1 MNLIGQTATAAKFIL
16 LVLALAVAPAIAHN
30 GQRQSAAGA
39 SATAS
44 AAGTIVD
51 TLGAATPAT
60 TFSVFGSGGQ
70 GITQSQ
76 FVGPEFTITELTRIS
91 EIGGF
96 VNNCSGFVDGVPQC
110 PSPPP
115 FVVQIRGAKNGVP
128 DSSSIIASFV
138 LSADGD
144 VFRVSYESV
153 HTNLLLTPG
162 VYYALFAPSSANSG
176 GFLMSQASSP
186 FQYRS
191 GSTKMGFLDVTTGN
205 AQAGVVAGGV
215 RILGAPESVF
225 DVCLRNDSNGNLFQ
239 WNNTTGHYKF
249 TRCPDGFML
258 SGVGVAALT
267 NNMRTLMDSKPD
279 RRVSAGFNTGQL
291 TGSATIYFTAAPGL
305 WQIFRINSTNPA
317 AVCACPE

>member
-1 MNLIGQTATAAKFIL
+1 MNVIGQTATAAKFIL
-16 LVLALAVAPAIAHN
+16 LALALAVAPAMAHN
-30 GQRQSAAGA
+30 GRNQPAAGA

-44 AAGTIVD
+44 ATATIID

-60 TFSVFGSGGQ
+60 TFSVFGTGGQ
-70 GITQSQ
+70 SISPTQ
-76 FVGPEFTITELTRIS
+76 FAGPEFTLTEPTRIA

-96 VNNCSGFVDGVPQC
+96 VNNCGGFLNGEAQC

-115 FVVQIRGAKNGVP
+115 FVVQIRAAKDGVP

-138 LSADGD
+138 LSDDRD
-144 VFRVSYESV
+144 VFRFSYESV
-153 HTNLLLTPG
+153 HPNLLLGPG
-162 VYYALFAPSSANSG
+162 IYYALFATPSVDAAGSLIG
-176 GFLMSQASSP
+176 QASSP
-186 FQYRS
+186 FQYLS
-191 GSTKMGFLDVTTGN
+191 PSTKLGFLDVTTGH
-205 AQAGVVAGGV
+205 AQTGVVPAGV
-215 RILGAPESVF
+215 RILGAPDSVF
-225 DVCLRNDSNGNLFQ
+225 DVCLRNDGNGNLLQ
-239 WNNTTGHYKF
+239 WNSTTGQYKF
-249 TRCPDGFML
+249 TRCSDGFML

-317 AVCACPE
+317 AVCVCRE